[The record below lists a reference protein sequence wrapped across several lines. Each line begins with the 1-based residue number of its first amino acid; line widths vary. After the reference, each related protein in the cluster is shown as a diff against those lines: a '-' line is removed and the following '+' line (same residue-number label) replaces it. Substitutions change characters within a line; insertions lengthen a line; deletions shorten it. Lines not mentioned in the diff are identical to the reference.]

1 MRISFHKAA
10 LAVAALFFHVSGAV
24 ASSDEI
30 SGIVLENPVMR
41 LTLNPKG
48 YAESLL
54 DKMSGEECL
63 DTASGPVPF
72 CTLTQYR
79 PYDNENF
86 LMYPAKPKVFP
97 ADSIYMS
104 EGCLKV
110 EFDGT
115 ADIAVIDVNIRPDY
129 IGFTLSRIDYRIED
143 IGVKRRTEI
152 DEMAFVRIPVKQRR
166 HFGEWLNT
174 VWDDRSGVSLIGTTP
189 ETRVDTYSDR
199 GGMTM
204 WAGSEFQV
212 GLTGVGAAL
221 VTASGER
228 MLDSIA
234 SIEKDFGMPSGVASR
249 RRPEYRYSYY
259 ELRDVTTENIDRHI
273 EYAKKGGFRT
283 IVIYYPDFAYTCG
296 HFLWNS
302 RYPGGLEDLKAITAK
317 IKAAGIIPGFHIHYS
332 KVSIDDPYFCS
343 GVPDARLNYVEDVI
357 LSEGVGED
365 ASVIPLDASPRC
377 FHTEEGRRIVR
388 IGDELVEY
396 TSFTTERP
404 YMLTGCRRGLYGTTA
419 VSHPEGSRLLLLDV
433 DTWPRFIRVD
443 QNTSIQ
449 DEISENIGRLYKEAG
464 FEFVYFDGAEDV
476 PMPYWYNV
484 SKSQLSV
491 YERLDPEPLFSE
503 GALKSHFGWHIL
515 TRGNAF
521 DLFRPERIREAM
533 KIYTL
538 PCAARIADDF
548 TSVNFGWV
556 DYLAPDSTTVG
567 MQPDMYEYICSK
579 ALAWDS
585 PISLMG
591 KLDQIGSHPRTDD
604 NFDVIRRWEEAKIS
618 GVITEER
625 KLMLRDPEREFTLL
639 GDNEL
644 VEYRA
649 VAATDKVRAFSFTRN
664 GKACVMFWA
673 TGRPDTPEH
682 LNMDATGLRLRLVYP
697 DGRRAGLK
705 IRNGKALLPLGGRM
719 ILESDT
725 DEETLAGRL
734 LAAIEE

>member
-1 MRISFHKAA
+1 
-10 LAVAALFFHVSGAV
+10 
-24 ASSDEI
+24 
-30 SGIVLENPVMR
+30 
-41 LTLNPKG
+41 
-48 YAESLL
+48 
-54 DKMSGEECL
+54 
-63 DTASGPVPF
+63 
-72 CTLTQYR
+72 
-79 PYDNENF
+79 
-86 LMYPAKPKVFP
+86 
-97 ADSIYMS
+97 
-104 EGCLKV
+104 
-110 EFDGT
+110 
-115 ADIAVIDVNIRPDY
+115 
-129 IGFTLSRIDYRIED
+129 
-143 IGVKRRTEI
+143 
-152 DEMAFVRIPVKQRR
+152 
-166 HFGEWLNT
+166 
-174 VWDDRSGVSLIGTTP
+174 
-189 ETRVDTYSDR
+189 
-199 GGMTM
+199 
-204 WAGSEFQV
+204 
-212 GLTGVGAAL
+212 
-221 VTASGER
+221 
-228 MLDSIA
+228 
-234 SIEKDFGMPSGVASR
+234 MPSGVASR

-302 RYPGGLEDLKAITAK
+302 RYPGGMEDLKAITAK
-317 IKAAGIIPGFHIHYS
+317 IKAAGIIPGVHIHYS

-343 GVPDARLNYVEDVI
+343 GVPDSRLNYVEDVI

-449 DEISENIGRLYKEAG
+449 DEISENIGRLYNEAG

-491 YERLDPEPLFSE
+491 YERLSPEPLFSE
-503 GALKSHFGWHIL
+503 GALESHFGWHIL

-591 KLDQIGSHPRTDD
+591 KLDQIGSHPRTED

-618 GVITEER
+618 GAITEER

-682 LNMDATGLRLRLVYP
+682 LNMDAAGLRLRLVYP

-725 DEETLAGRL
+725 DEETLAVRL